1 MLGNY
6 GPGIAFALAR
16 SKEEALNLIK
26 KQVFG
31 DELESGD
38 EWANDEIVDAPPDK
52 PGRKYGPYFT
62 VHVKPVAFCLWGS
75 C

>member
-1 MLGNY
+1 MKLYVWHNVLGNY

-38 EWANDEIVDAPPDK
+38 E
-52 PGRKYGPYFT
+52 
-62 VHVKPVAFCLWGS
+62 
-75 C
+75 